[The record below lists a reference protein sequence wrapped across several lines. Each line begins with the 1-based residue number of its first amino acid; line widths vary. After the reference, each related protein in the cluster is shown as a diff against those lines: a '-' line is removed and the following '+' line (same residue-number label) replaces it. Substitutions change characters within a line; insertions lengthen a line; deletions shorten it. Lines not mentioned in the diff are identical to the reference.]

1 MESSDYNYEL
11 CSAFFSQSLNK
22 RIQCIS
28 KKEFLENVGKTT
40 QSIFYFKRQRDDQ
53 GYETFTLQG
62 NKPIFIARFTD
73 GLNYQ
78 LETSVSQP
86 QPYLALGQG
95 FYGWEMNGNGRFSW
109 AQERASL
116 LIRPIGDN
124 QRELDLSFVINT
136 TVTQRFIV
144 TFKGKKH
151 FDQIV
156 ENGNPVRINIST
168 TLAHN
173 VNLLEIESEGK
184 FWKPKADP
192 RKLYFQVLDI
202 RANIK

>member
-1 MESSDYNYEL
+1 MGNEWEWKVQLGS
-11 CSAFFSQSLNK
+11 
-22 RIQCIS
+22 
-28 KKEFLENVGKTT
+28 GKGK
-40 QSIFYFKRQRDDQ
+40 S
-53 GYETFTLQG
+53 
-62 NKPIFIARFTD
+62 
-73 GLNYQ
+73 
-78 LETSVSQP
+78 
-86 QPYLALGQG
+86 
-95 FYGWEMNGNGRFSW
+95 
-109 AQERASL
+109 

-184 FWKPKADP
+184 F
-192 RKLYFQVLDI
+192 
-202 RANIK
+202 